1 MESTGSPTMSVAD
14 TFKDTTVL
22 ISGGT
27 GFMGK
32 MLTEKLLRSCPD
44 LKHIYLLVREKKGKN
59 LHQRLDD
66 IFQDPVSKIL
76 KKKIGCF

>member
-1 MESTGSPTMSVAD
+1 MEQKVSPITISDV
-14 TFKDTTVL
+14 FKDTSVL

-32 MLTEKLLRSCPD
+32 VITEKLLRACPD
-44 LKHIYLLVREKKGKN
+44 IKHIYLLIREKKGKN

-66 IFQDPVSKIL
+66 ILQEPVS
-76 KKKIGCF
+76 